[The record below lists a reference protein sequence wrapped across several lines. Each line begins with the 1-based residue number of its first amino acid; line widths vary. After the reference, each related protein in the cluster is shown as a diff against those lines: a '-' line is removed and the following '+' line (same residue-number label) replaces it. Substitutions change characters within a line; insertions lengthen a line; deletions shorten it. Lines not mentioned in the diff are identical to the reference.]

1 MSVMID
7 RVVTGAVICAGYGSP
22 NRVTNGL
29 TLQAA
34 VVVGPTAAMVAG
46 VTGCVEVA
54 IAALMA
60 AGTGAP
66 AGSVAIGE

>member
-1 MSVMID
+1 MID

-34 VVVGPTAAMVAG
+34 VVVGPMAAMV
-46 VTGCVEVA
+46 TGATVCVAWA

-60 AGTGAP
+60 AGARSP
-66 AGSVAIGE
+66 AGSVTIGE